1 MLASGLFLRF
11 FFTFSPFYLFTFI
24 FFVYFC
30 NRNNDDCR
38 LKRRP
43 AHGNDKEMALK
54 CGIVGLP
61 NVGKSTLFNCL
72 SSAKAQSANFPFCT
86 IEPNLGVITV
96 PDERL
101 NKLAELVHP
110 GRIVPA
116 TCEIVDI
123 AGLVKGASKG
133 EGLGNKFLGNIRECD
148 AIIHV
153 VRCFDDDNIVRE
165 GGMAVD
171 PLEDKSIIDTE
182 LQLKDLETI
191 DSQLAKQQ
199 KAAAAGN
206 KDAKLMCTVLEA
218 YKAVLEQGK
227 NAREITFEGK
237 DEQQAAHDLFL
248 LTTKPVLYV
257 CNVDEASAKTGNDY
271 SRRVEEMAA
280 KEGAEAMVIA
290 AKTEEDI
297 ASLETYEDKQMFLEE
312 LGLEQ
317 SGVNRLIK
325 KAYALLNLETFITAG
340 EMEVKAWTYH
350 KGWKAP
356 QCAGVI
362 HTDFEKGF
370 IRAEVIKYADYIKY
384 GSEAAVREAGKLGIE
399 GKDYVVQDGDIMH
412 FRFNV

>member
-1 MLASGLFLRF
+1 
-11 FFTFSPFYLFTFI
+11 
-24 FFVYFC
+24 
-30 NRNNDDCR
+30 
-38 LKRRP
+38 
-43 AHGNDKEMALK
+43 MALK

-101 NKLAELVHP
+101 NQLATLVHP

-153 VRCFDDDNIVRE
+153 IRCFDDDNIVRE
-165 GGMAVD
+165 GGMAVN

-227 NAREITFEGK
+227 NAREVTFDSK
-237 DEQQAAHDLFL
+237 DEQQVAHDLFL

-271 SRRVEEMAA
+271 SRQIEAMAA
-280 KEGAEAMVIA
+280 EEGAEAMVIA

-297 ASLETYEDKQMFLEE
+297 ASLETYEDKKMFLEE
-312 LGLEQ
+312 LGLSE
-317 SGVNRLIK
+317 SGVNRLIR
-325 KAYALLNLETFITAG
+325 KAYALLNLQTFITAG
-340 EMEVKAWTYH
+340 EMEVKAWTFH

-370 IRAEVIKYADYIKY
+370 IRAEVIKFDDYLQY

>member
-1 MLASGLFLRF
+1 
-11 FFTFSPFYLFTFI
+11 
-24 FFVYFC
+24 
-30 NRNNDDCR
+30 
-38 LKRRP
+38 
-43 AHGNDKEMALK
+43 MALK

-101 NKLAELVHP
+101 NKLAALVHP

-133 EGLGNKFLGNIRECD
+133 EALGNKFLGNIRECD

-153 VRCFDDDNIVRE
+153 IRCFDDDNIVRE
-165 GGMAVD
+165 GGMAVN

-227 NAREITFEGK
+227 NAREVTFDSK
-237 DEQQAAHDLFL
+237 DEQQVAHDLFL

-271 SRRVEEMAA
+271 SRKVEEMAA

-297 ASLETYEDKQMFLEE
+297 ASLETYEDKKMFLEE
-312 LGLEQ
+312 FGLSE
-317 SGVNRLIK
+317 SGVNRLIR
-325 KAYALLNLETFITAG
+325 KAYALLNLQTFITAG
-340 EMEVKAWTYH
+340 EMEVKAWTFH

-370 IRAEVIKYADYIKY
+370 IRAEVIKFDDYMQY